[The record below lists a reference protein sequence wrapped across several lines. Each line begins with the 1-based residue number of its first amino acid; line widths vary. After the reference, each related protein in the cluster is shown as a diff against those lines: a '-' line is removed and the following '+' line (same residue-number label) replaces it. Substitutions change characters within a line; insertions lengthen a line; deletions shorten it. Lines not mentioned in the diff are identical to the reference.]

1 MVFQFIRRVI
11 EYFLVVQIFS
21 ILANHDELFE
31 KNDELLQKNDELLK
45 KTVKI
50 AKKKDILIYTEKK

>member
-21 ILANHDELFE
+21 ILTNHDELFE
-31 KNDELLQKNDELLK
+31 KNDELLK

-50 AKKKDILIYTEKK
+50 AKKKDILIYTEKNDS